1 MPSPPN
7 PPSFIKGKPRYGR
20 GVWGGLH
27 VFPGLF
33 LPLLAVVL
41 LAVAAPPHA
50 AAAAM
55 KAHLFDTEMKSRVFA
70 AALAFT
76 APRILDPA
84 TPQELALWGLGGITA
99 IDPDLST
106 DLHGTQVRLLQGTRP
121 IASRPAPAPDDS
133 TGWGDLAADLN
144 AAAMDAS
151 PVLRHAGAQALTQS
165 FFDEMFNHLDP
176 YSRYVPP
183 EPAEQERDKL
193 SLDATAGL
201 GLVRNHGAI
210 AVSDVVPG
218 GPGEDAGFRVG
229 DRIIA
234 VDGHVVRGLGP
245 DRVQALLTGEKGAE
259 LPVIV
264 RGLDGK
270 RRDLVVTLAYV
281 PPETVSVARDGNLL
295 VLRITA
301 FDGNTAER
309 LSQSIEA
316 GMVTGPAPAA
326 VAIDLRGNR
335 GGLLRQAVTSV
346 ALLAEQGIIASTAG
360 RDPQATHDW
369 RIDGGGDLTHGTR
382 LVVLVDGRTAS
393 AAEIVAAALADLGR
407 GVVVGSST
415 LGKGLVQTLKRLPDG
430 GELFVTWSRVLAP
443 KNWPIQALG
452 VMPQICTS
460 RGEDETTKQLT
471 DLQAGTWDMAK
482 AVAATRAARA
492 PLPVAQALELREP
505 CPAAEASDTDL
516 LAAHYLADHPA
527 AYAAALEH

>member
-1 MPSPPN
+1 M
-7 PPSFIKGKPRYGR
+7 RL
-20 GVWGGLH
+20 GVTFALM
-27 VFPGLF
+27 
-33 LPLLAVVL
+33 AAAL
-41 LAVAAPPHA
+41 LAVAPYAGAASGAPLHTR
-50 AAAAM
+50 
-55 KAHLFDTEMKSRVFA
+55 LFDTEMKTRVFT

-84 TPQELALWGLGGITA
+84 TAGELTIWGLGGITA
-99 IDPDLST
+99 LDPGLSAGRQGNT
-106 DLHGTQVRLLQGTRP
+106 VRLTDGEHVLL
-121 IASRPAPAPDDS
+121 ARPAPAPEDS
-133 TGWGDLAADLN
+133 VGWGRLAADMN
-144 AAAMDAS
+144 AAAMEAS
-151 PVLRHAGAQALTQS
+151 PVLRHAGAQAVTQS
-165 FFDEMFNHLDP
+165 FFDEMFNHTDP

-183 EPAEQERDKL
+183 VPAEQERDKL

-229 DRIIA
+229 DRIVAIE
-234 VDGHVVRGLGP
+234 GQSVRGLSP
-245 DRVQALLTGEKGAE
+245 DRVQALLTGEEGTE
-259 LPVIV
+259 MRVVV
-264 RGLDGK
+264 RGLDSK
-270 RRDLVVTLAYV
+270 TRVLDVTLAYV

-309 LSQSIEA
+309 LSQAIEA
-316 GMVTGPAPAA
+316 GLIAGPAPAA

-369 RIDGGGDLTHGTR
+369 RIDGGGDLTQGAK
-382 LVVLVDGRTAS
+382 LLVLVDGRTAS
-393 AAEIVAAALADLGR
+393 AAEIMAAAVADLGR
-407 GVVVGSST
+407 GVVIGSST
-415 LGKGLVQTLKRLPDG
+415 LGKGLVQTITRLPDG

-452 VMPQICTS
+452 VMPQLCTS
-460 RGEDETTKQLT
+460 RGEDETTKQLN
-471 DLQAGTWDMAK
+471 DLQDGTWDMAK

-492 PLPVAQALELREP
+492 PLPVAQALELRAP
-505 CPAAEASDTDL
+505 CPAAEASDEDL
-516 LAAHYLADHPA
+516 VAAHFLADHPG
-527 AYAAALEH
+527 AYAAALIR

>member
-1 MPSPPN
+1 MRLA
-7 PPSFIKGKPRYGR
+7 FITA
-20 GVWGGLH
+20 L
-27 VFPGLF
+27 
-33 LPLLAVVL
+33 LLA
-41 LAVAAPPHA
+41 AAPLVAPHA
-50 AAAAM
+50 TATPGTAM
-55 KAHLFDTEMKSRVFA
+55 RNRLFDTEMKSRVFG

-84 TPQELALWGLGGITA
+84 TPEELTLWGLGGITA
-99 IDPDLST
+99 LDPGLSV
-106 DLHGTQVRLLQGTRP
+106 DRRGNSLRLAEGERALLVRSTP
-121 IASRPAPAPDDS
+121 PAGDS
-133 TGWGDLAADLN
+133 AAWGRLAADMN

-151 PVLRHAGAQALTQS
+151 SVLRRAGAQAVTQS

-183 EPAEQERDKL
+183 APAEEERDKL

-201 GLVRNHGAI
+201 GFVVNHGVT

-229 DRIIA
+229 DRILSI
-234 VDGHVVRGLGP
+234 DGRSVRALPP
-245 DRVQALLTGEKGAE
+245 DRLQALLTGEDGTD
-259 LPVIV
+259 LQVVV
-264 RGLDGK
+264 RGLDSK
-270 RRDLVVTLAYV
+270 TRELTVTLAYV

-301 FDGNTAER
+301 FDGNTAQR
-309 LSQSIEA
+309 LSQAIEA
-316 GMVTGPAPAA
+316 GLIAGPTPAA

-346 ALLAEQGIIASTAG
+346 ALLAEQGVIASTAG

-369 RIDGGGDLTHGTR
+369 RIDGGGDLTQGAK
-382 LVVLVDGRTAS
+382 LMILVDGRTAS
-393 AAEIVAAALADLGR
+393 AAEIMAAALADLGR
-407 GVVVGSST
+407 GVVIGSST
-415 LGKGLVQTLKRLPDG
+415 LGKGLVQTITRLPDG

-452 VMPQICTS
+452 VMPQLCTS
-460 RGEDETTKQLT
+460 RGEDETQKQLT

-492 PLPVAQALELREP
+492 PLPVAQALELRAP
-505 CPAAEASDTDL
+505 CPAAEASDADL
-516 LAAHYLADHPA
+516 VAAHFLADHPE
-527 AYAAALEH
+527 AYAAAIIH